1 MFGFLTPFRSESAGP
16 LTDVVAAETFWRTLP
31 HEDPIA
37 AQMAV
42 CETLAVPI
50 TRGSPSLDRLRAL
63 LALDER
69 ARILV
74 DALLFNDIAGGPQS
88 PSLEMQSWQAAFE
101 LCRSFGRVHTQFLR
115 SMRDSPRFQGWRE
128 YLPFVVLRLFQQ
140 RQIELTLRPF
150 VDERS
155 TRFPWK
161 ELHEVYRLAQSRELL
176 HDGLPVNRRYS
187 ASALDTTPEREYIH
201 VLLQALLNGGHFPP
215 HDALWISQNLPR
227 WSEALAL
234 KSHQGRSA
242 KSRFVVDPDGDSGI
256 ARSNVDSPG
265 PGLCLDTASF
275 LASIRDEIASLR
287 DVPGRPSEGSS
298 LRPARQLKLLRKLS
312 DLCSPER
319 QAIARRGERE
329 PMALTVEVAV
339 GLPQILRTL
348 RNKPEVPVAA
358 APRTAAAS
366 EGITI
371 MGYGGS
377 AEDSTD
383 GNLGGES
390 TITQWSYP
398 GVIVAHPPL
407 TMVDHSDS
415 GCRLHGPTL
424 GTNPIMP
431 GCLIA
436 FRENVTTPWT
446 LAVVR
451 RVKKRLAGKR
461 VEIGVEYLG
470 RDPRWVIVT
479 VVVPDS
485 DTSPTR
491 PPGSAPS
498 RFAALYLP
506 QSAVHP
512 VLLMKTLVLPARGLA
527 PEDRLSVRSRTSVH
541 TIQLKEPLDEQAEF
555 IWSPFE
561 ILDRWLKDE
570 PTSVKATSAAG

>member
-1 MFGFLTPFRSESAGP
+1 MFAFLTPVGPESASP

-31 HEDPIA
+31 HDDPIA
-37 AQMAV
+37 AQVAV
-42 CETLAVPI
+42 CETLADPM

-63 LALDER
+63 LALDEH
-69 ARILV
+69 ARMLV
-74 DALLFNDIAGGPQS
+74 DALLFTEVAGNPQS
-88 PSLEMQSWQAAFE
+88 PSLETQCRQAAFE
-101 LCRSFGRVHTQFLR
+101 LCRSFGRVHTQFLG

-128 YLPFVVLRLFQQ
+128 YLPFVVLRLFQH
-140 RQIELTLRPF
+140 RRIELTLRPF

-161 ELHEVYRLAQSRELL
+161 ELHEVYRFAQSRELL
-176 HDGLPVNRRYS
+176 HDDLPVNRRHS

-201 VLLQALLNGGHFPP
+201 VLLQDLLNGGHFPP
-215 HDALWISQNLPR
+215 PDALWISQNLPR

-234 KSHQGRSA
+234 ESHQGRSA
-242 KSRFVVDPDGDSGI
+242 KPRFVADPDGGSGL
-256 ARSNVDSPG
+256 ARSNLDSPG
-265 PGLCLDTASF
+265 LGLCLDTASF
-275 LASIRDEIASLR
+275 LASIGEEIASLR

-298 LRPARQLKLLRKLS
+298 LGPGRQLKLLRKLS
-312 DLCSPER
+312 ELCSPER
-319 QAIARRGERE
+319 QVIARRGERK

-339 GLPQILRTL
+339 GLPQILRML
-348 RNKPEVPVAA
+348 RNKPEVAVAA
-358 APRTAAAS
+358 APRTVATS

-371 MGYGGS
+371 MGYGGF
-377 AEDSTD
+377 AGDSTD
-383 GNLGGES
+383 GNLGGEN
-390 TITQWSYP
+390 TITQWSIP
-398 GVIVAHPPL
+398 GVIAAHPPL

-424 GTNPIMP
+424 ATNPIMP
-431 GCLIA
+431 GSLIA
-436 FRENVTTPWT
+436 FREGVATPWT

-461 VEIGVEYLG
+461 VEIGAEYLG
-470 RDPRWVIVT
+470 RDPRWVIV
-479 VVVPDS
+479 VVPDS
-485 DTSPTR
+485 DTSPSR
-491 PPGSAPS
+491 RPGSAPT

-506 QSAVHP
+506 QSAVLP
-512 VLLMKTLVLPARGLA
+512 MKTLVLPARGLA

-570 PTSVKATSAAG
+570 PASGKATSAAR